1 MMITIILI
9 ILSKKKIVP
18 NMDTAKKSYILHYKK
33 IITRKNC
40 FKKNHCKF
48 DKKKKKTMRRHL
60 SIILVFLHW
69 NHDMRDD

>member
-33 IITRKNC
+33 SLLERTVLTSISIVNLKR
-40 FKKNHCKF
+40 KKNHAASFIHHPC
-48 DKKKKKTMRRHL
+48 
-60 SIILVFLHW
+60 VLHW
-69 NHDMRDD
+69 NHDMRDDE